1 MVGSA
6 APLPP
11 VYPTVVDMLAAA
23 ASEAPDAEA
32 LALDDRRLTYREYA
46 ACAAGFAA
54 ELAELGAGP
63 GTRVATILSN
73 SIEAC
78 VAAFAIHASGA
89 QSVPLNPLYTPRE
102 LDYILKDAAPVALIA
117 DANLEATARP
127 LAAAAGIRHV
137 ITLGEGAR
145 RLDTWRGQALRLPRP
160 APDSLALLQYTGGTT
175 GRAKGVN
182 LTHRA
187 IATNVSQREGLLP
200 TSRPD
205 TGRGER
211 ILCMMPLFHSYAMA
225 MGLFLAAYCRGC
237 LVIRPRYRPDDA
249 LRMVAAERITIFPGS
264 PTIFTGLMAHADF
277 ARTDW
282 SSVHTC
288 YSGSAPLPEETL
300 RRWQH
305 AVGAPVYEGYGQT
318 EAGPVL
324 TYISAK
330 GVAKAGSVG
339 IPLAKTEVE
348 IVDVETGKIVLGVG
362 DRGEIR
368 ARGPQIMQ
376 GYRNLPQETAD
387 ALRDGWLYTGDIGE
401 FDADG
406 YLFIRDRKKDMAIV
420 GGYNVYPREIDEVLF
435 LHPDVADAAAVGVPD
450 AYRGEVIRAYVVLRP
465 GAAATRDE
473 LLAHCRANLARYKV
487 PAAIEILAALP
498 KTTVNKTD
506 KKALREQAHAATSP
520 ALANPAMG
528 GPA

>member
-11 VYPTVVDMLAAA
+11 VYPTVVHMLAAA
-23 ASEAPDAEA
+23 AVEAPSAEA
-32 LALDDRRLTYREYA
+32 LAFDDRRLTYRDYA
-46 ACAAGFAA
+46 ACAAGFAT
-54 ELAELGAGP
+54 ELQAIGAGP
-63 GTRVATILSN
+63 GTRVATILPN
-73 SIEAC
+73 SIDAC
-78 VAAFAIHASGA
+78 IAAFAIHASGA

-102 LDYILKDAAPVALIA
+102 LDYILKDAAPVALLV
-117 DANLEATARP
+117 DASLAETARP
-127 LAAAAGIRHV
+127 LAAAAGIRHLIV
-137 ITLGEGAR
+137 LGEGAG
-145 RLDTWRGQALRLPRP
+145 RLDAWRHETRDLPL
-160 APDSLALLQYTGGTT
+160 PDPDTLALLQYTGGTT
-175 GRAKGVN
+175 GHPKGVN

-187 IATNVSQREGLLP
+187 ISTNVSQREGLLP
-200 TSRPD
+200 TGRPD
-205 TGRGER
+205 AEGRGER

-264 PTIFTGLMAHADF
+264 PTIFIGLMAHSDF

-282 SSVHTC
+282 STVHTC
-288 YSGSAPLPEETL
+288 YSGSAPLSEETL
-300 RRWQH
+300 RRWQD
-305 AVGAPVYEGYGQT
+305 AVGAPVFEGYGQT

-324 TYISAK
+324 TYIPAK
-330 GVAKAGSVG
+330 GVARPGSVG

-348 IVDVETGKIVLGVG
+348 IVDVESGTIVLGIG
-362 DRGEIR
+362 ERGEIR
-368 ARGPQIMQ
+368 ARGAQIMQ
-376 GYRNLPQETAD
+376 GYRNLPQETAE

-406 YLFIRDRKKDMAIV
+406 YLYIRDRKKDMAIV

-450 AYRGEVIRAYVVLRP
+450 SYRGEVIRAYVVLRP
-465 GAAATRDE
+465 GAAATVDD

-487 PAAIEILAALP
+487 PAAIEILTALP

-506 KKALREQAHAATSP
+506 KKALRERAR
-520 ALANPAMG
+520 G
-528 GPA
+528 